1 MTRKRGLGKGLDALI
16 PTDAGRNDSPAGILQ
31 VDVDAIVPNPHQPR
45 KTFNPIDLKELAD
58 SIAAHGVLQPLI
70 VKPVDDTGTHTLIA
84 GERRLQAARQAG
96 LRTVPVIIRDANEQ
110 DQLLLAL
117 IENLQRE
124 DLNPL
129 EAAAGYNHLK
139 EQYKLTHNQIAERI
153 GKSRT
158 AISNSMR
165 LLNLP
170 SVVQDALTSGAI
182 SEGHARALLGL
193 PTAQAQ
199 AAALKTVLRN
209 ELNVRQTE
217 DLVRRLTGERRT
229 SRKPASRAP
238 ELTDL
243 EEQLRQ
249 SLGTRVTLKQGRRGG
264 SIIIRY
270 YSDEELNA
278 LLERLVGGA

>member
-170 SVVQDALTSGAI
+170 SVVQDALMSGAI

-229 SRKPASRAP
+229 SRKPAGRAP

>member
-45 KTFNPIDLKELAD
+45 KMFNPIDLKELAD